1 MFLCFKEFE
10 LPKFIFGHFAFSAR
24 YILGTSIS
32 ANHVS
37 GIVKTYFY
45 AFDIFMQTIF
55 MFCGKSK
62 IWAKRKAGKLGI
74 VYDIRIRPDVIIHWL

>member
-45 AFDIFMQTIF
+45 AFDIFLCKPF
-55 MFCGKSK
+55 LCFAGNRKSEQK
-62 IWAKRKAGKLGI
+62 EKQEK
-74 VYDIRIRPDVIIHWL
+74 IRICI

>member
-55 MFCGKSK
+55 M
-62 IWAKRKAGKLGI
+62 
-74 VYDIRIRPDVIIHWL
+74 YDIRIKPDVIYEYNFPVFLFVQIFDFPKNII